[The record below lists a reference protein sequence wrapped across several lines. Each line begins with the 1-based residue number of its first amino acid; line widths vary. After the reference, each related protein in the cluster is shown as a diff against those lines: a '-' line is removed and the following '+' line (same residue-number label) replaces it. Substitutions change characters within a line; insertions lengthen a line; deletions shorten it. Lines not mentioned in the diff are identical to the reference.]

1 MAWNGKR
8 TICEVLRE
16 SMDLC
21 GDFSEKIAQSEG
33 QTNIYEAAD
42 LVQSLMYR
50 LEEATLMAKKMDGKL
65 RKYKA
70 QYDEGWWAEKG
81 EQTEIGG

>member
-21 GDFSEKIAQSEG
+21 GDFSQKIAESG
-33 QTNIYEAAD
+33 QANIYEAAD
-42 LVQSLMYR
+42 LVQPLMCR
-50 LEEATLMAKKMDGKL
+50 LEEATVMAKKMDGKL
-65 RKYKA
+65 REYKA
-70 QYDEGWWAEKG
+70 QYDEGWWAEKI